1 MCIASQDTPYTLHP
15 TPHTL
20 HPTPYTLHPTPYAPN
35 TIPPHA
41 RSRAPGPSRSAPSP
55 TPWSWRKLSWRRRY
69 SPPIPPAQKPAPL
82 ASVLPGF
89 TVQDVCFRIQV
100 GLKAGPFQGRQA
112 TEVYFAWASEASG
125 GPCGEL
131 LRFCVQTPNPAT
143 QARAESSSACFCS
156 SRVQGACFRI
166 QGSGCR
172 VHFIESRVPA
182 CWFLV
187 PGSGFR
193 VPGFGFRVSGFW
205 LRVEC
210 QWSPLSSIPGPFQ
223 GSGFRVWGLGFGIW
237 GVGCSRG
244 SGFRRV

>member
-1 MCIASQDTPYTLHP
+1 VCIASQDTPYTLHP

-82 ASVLPGF
+82 ASVPPGF

-143 QARAESSSACFCS
+143 QARAESRSTCFCC
-156 SRVQGACFRI
+156 SRVQGACLRI
-166 QGSGCR
+166 QGPGCR
-172 VHFIESRVPA
+172 DARIGSRVPGSR
-182 CWFLV
+182 FL
-187 PGSGFR
+187 
-193 VPGFGFRVSGFW
+193 VPGFGFQVSSFGCQVSVLGFQ
-205 LRVEC
+205 VQY
-210 QWSPLSSIPGPFQ
+210 QWYPPDSVPRCIP
-223 GSGFRVWGLGFGIW
+223 GFGI
-237 GVGCSRG
+237 
-244 SGFRRV
+244 